1 MNKSPHFDTWKEA
14 ALARL
19 NRYVAVDTTAQGGKP
34 SPSSSGQVVLG
45 GMLVEELR
53 GLGLA
58 DAAQDGYGIVTATL
72 PAAAGHESAPTIGL
86 LAHLDTSPD
95 APGAGVTTRVL
106 KGYDGSPVT
115 FPGNASLTISPE
127 TLPELGEC
135 KGHDV
140 VFTDGTTLLG
150 ADDKAGVVAVMTA
163 VEHLLKHPKLPR
175 GRVRIAF
182 TSDEEIGQGIKHLD
196 VAQFGAVAAYTLDD
210 SELGA
215 LCGETFSADRAIVR
229 ITGRSAH
236 PGTAKGRMV
245 SALKIAADVVANL
258 PPDEAPESTEGRE
271 GFLHPVGLRGTAG
284 EAEIDFI
291 VRDFD
296 TAQLEVREATLRKI
310 VDAAIARRPG
320 ASAEVEIVK
329 QYRNMADYLADR
341 PEVMAKAA
349 AAIRTLGVEPHGE
362 PIRGGTDGSQLSERG
377 LPTPNVFCGWHN
389 AHAVSEWCCLDDL
402 AASVQ
407 TLVALVGEWARA

>member
-1 MNKSPHFDTWKEA
+1 MNKSPHFDAWKEA

-19 NRYVAVDTTAQGGKP
+19 NRYVAIDTTAEGGKP
-34 SPSSSGQVVLG
+34 SPSSPGQMVLG

-53 GLGLA
+53 GLGLT
-58 DAAQDGYGIVTATL
+58 DAAQDAHGIVTATL
-72 PAAAGHESAPTIGL
+72 PAAPGYESGPTIGL

-95 APGAGVTTRVL
+95 APGAGITTRVL
-106 KGYDGSPVT
+106 KGYDGSPIT
-115 FPGNASLTISPE
+115 FPGNPSLTISPE
-127 TLPELGEC
+127 TLPELGRC
-135 KGHDV
+135 QGHDL

-150 ADDKAGVVAVMTA
+150 ADDKAGIVAVITA
-163 VEHLLKHPKLPR
+163 VEHLVRHPELPR

-196 VAQFGAVAAYTLDD
+196 IAQFGAVAAYTLDD
-210 SELGA
+210 EETGA

-236 PGTAKGRMV
+236 PGTAKGRMI
-245 SALKIAADVVANL
+245 SALKIAADVIANL
-258 PPDEAPESTEGRE
+258 PPGAAPETTEGRE
-271 GFLHPVGLRGTAG
+271 GFLHPVNLRGTAG

-296 TAQLEVREATLRKI
+296 TAQLAVREATLQRI

-320 ASAEVEIVK
+320 ASAEIEIVK
-329 QYRNMADYLADR
+329 QYRNMADSLVDR

-377 LPTPNVFCGWHN
+377 LPTPNLFCGMHN
-389 AHAVSEWCCLDDL
+389 VHAVSEWCCLDDL

-407 TLVALVGEWARA
+407 TLVALVGEWTKA